1 MEQTQ
6 VTTIKKKKNTLEMGE
21 TLISRIVSLLGL
33 KNQFSFKN
41 HKAYKGNKKVW
52 PIQGKK

>member
-6 VTTIKKKKNTLEMGE
+6 VTTIKKKKNNLEMGE